1 MSDSLWPH
9 ELQHTRLPCHSLP
22 EFAQTHVHWVSDAI
36 QPSHPLSPHSPLAL
50 NLYQHQGLFQ
60 WVSSLHQVAKVL
72 ELQLQS
78 ISPPNEYL
86 GFISFRNDWF
96 DLLVVQGPLRSL
108 LQHHSWK
115 ASILWLSAL
124 FIVQLSHLYMTT
136 GKAMALTTWIYV
148 SKMISCFLICCLA
161 WFIIMFLPKSKHF
174 LISRLQSLSTVILE
188 PKEIKSIIVS
198 TFPPSI
204 CHGTGQDL
212 SFFNVEFQASFFT
225 LLHLH

>member
-1 MSDSLWPH
+1 MSWLFTS
-9 ELQHTRLPCHSLP
+9 TS
-22 EFAQTHVHWVSDAI
+22 AI
-36 QPSHPLSPHSPLAL
+36 VLPLSNPESEYCWSWLAL
-50 NLYQHQGLFQ
+50 KLKRFSWRSFNFSK
-60 WVSSLHQVAKVL
+60 SS
-72 ELQLQS
+72 S
-78 ISPPNEYL
+78 NEYSGL
-86 GFISFRNDWF
+86 IFFRIDWF
-96 DLLVVQGPLRSL
+96 NLLAVQRTLNSL
-108 LQHHSWK
+108 LHHHSWK